1 VISTLA
7 PYPLKAQKDE
17 TPEISTRDVEST
29 FKLQSERNLVVVRV
43 VVRDAKGATM
53 DNLRKEDF
61 QLFDHGKLQ
70 TILQFSMEKP
80 ALKATAPP
88 APKAAEK
95 IAPEPE
101 ATDETTVPAS
111 AARRFMALYFDDVN
125 TPFETL
131 ARARDAADHFLT
143 GSVQPGD
150 RVALYTSSGQEQ
162 MDFTDDLAKVHQ
174 ALFDLRPRPIMEQDT
189 SCGAIPPYEAY
200 LIAQQ
205 HDPNAIEVAAD
216 EWVTCHPCPHPA
228 TFQQCMSQ
236 AEQTMVPNNAM
247 QSLTQSETQSTAV
260 LRGIESVARRMA
272 VLPGQRSLVM
282 VSGGFLTETLQFELS
297 QITDRALRAGVI
309 ISAIDARG
317 LYTDPTLDA
326 SQSFIAVSQD
336 GTINARKRSYLLDSA
351 RRQTDGMRSLAL
363 DTGGVFFDNSNDL
376 EAGFRKTAG
385 LPETFYVLAFSPQNL
400 KLDGSFH
407 PLQVK
412 LVAFKGL
419 SVQARRGYYAPNKP
433 TDQAAREDEEIQA
446 VLFSQDEMDEVPIDV
461 RTQFFMKSES
471 EARITVLTRVD
482 VRRLHF
488 HKEGDRNIDKL
499 TFVTVVFDRD
509 GNMIAGRQKRLQ
521 LWLRDSSLERY
532 AQSGI
537 TIRTLFDVKPGTY
550 VVRAVVRDSDSAQ
563 ISGLNRTVEIPF

>member
-1 VISTLA
+1 
-7 PYPLKAQKDE
+7 
-17 TPEISTRDVEST
+17 
-29 FKLQSERNLVVVRV
+29 
-43 VVRDAKGATM
+43 
-53 DNLRKEDF
+53 
-61 QLFDHGKLQ
+61 
-70 TILQFSMEKP
+70 
-80 ALKATAPP
+80 
-88 APKAAEK
+88 
-95 IAPEPE
+95 
-101 ATDETTVPAS
+101 
-111 AARRFMALYFDDVN
+111 
-125 TPFETL
+125 
-131 ARARDAADHFLT
+131 
-143 GSVQPGD
+143 
-150 RVALYTSSGQEQ
+150 
-162 MDFTDDLAKVHQ
+162 
-174 ALFDLRPRPIMEQDT
+174 
-189 SCGAIPPYEAY
+189 
-200 LIAQQ
+200 
-205 HDPNAIEVAAD
+205 
-216 EWVTCHPCPHPA
+216 
-228 TFQQCMSQ
+228 
-236 AEQTMVPNNAM
+236 
-247 QSLTQSETQSTAV
+247 
-260 LRGIESVARRMA
+260 
-272 VLPGQRSLVM
+272 
-282 VSGGFLTETLQFELS
+282 
-297 QITDRALRAGVI
+297 
-309 ISAIDARG
+309 
-317 LYTDPTLDA
+317 
-326 SQSFIAVSQD
+326 
-336 GTINARKRSYLLDSA
+336 
-351 RRQTDGMRSLAL
+351 MRSLAL